1 MNTLHLWFRSGNYS
15 LLGHLDVPRQR
26 RGRVGVVIVPPFG
39 WEDVCSYRPLRFMAQ
54 TFAQMGIPTLRY
66 DLPGTGDS
74 SGDARDPG
82 LFESWIQ
89 SVADAASELRNT
101 TEVEDVAAVGIH
113 LGSMLSIAAASRG
126 ANLQQLVLWGSA
138 AKGRTIL
145 RELRAAAN
153 IERWEYLAEQDAPP
167 QPIPGF
173 ESGGFLIA
181 PETLGVLE
189 NLDISTLLLP
199 QSARILL
206 LSRDDLPH
214 DAKLVGALQAS
225 VPTLEVA
232 TGRGYSAMTAT
243 PQESLFP
250 EDTTRLIAEFLTRDM
265 QEHARRD
272 ASHFRG
278 SRSTAIGKRACNES
292 LESVYGIETSSL
304 GMFGVLAEPGPA
316 IPRSDYCVLYLNAG
330 GVRHTGPNRM
340 WVESARRWAAQGV
353 ASLRL
358 DLPGIGE
365 SEGEQCID
373 VPSLYQDR
381 QVDQIEVAIDSLR
394 RHAGMKRFVAI
405 GLCSGACWSF
415 HAAIRNPH
423 VRAAILLNPSLLY
436 WDPGADRRR
445 LLRRV
450 ASGFTG
456 WAEWSRMVRSG
467 IQRGDIQR
475 SARRMAERLGRTHT
489 KGGGHLQLGFETV
502 AEAWCTLEQTKK
514 RMTLVFREGEPLL
527 AEMEA
532 SGELPRETNS
542 FVRCVRIPNAGHTF
556 RPLWAQRL
564 VHDIIDVELA
574 SVIHA
579 TPPALLAKQPDDRG
593 LSPETV
599 NA

>member
-1 MNTLHLWFRSGNYS
+1 MNTLHLWFRSGTYS
-15 LLGHLDVPRQR
+15 LLGHVDVPQQR

-113 LGSMLSIAAASRG
+113 LGAMLAMTAASRG
-126 ANLQQLVLWGSA
+126 ANLQNLVLWGPA

-153 IERWEYLAEQDAPP
+153 IERCEYLAEKDAPP

-173 ESGGFLIA
+173 ETGGFLIA
-181 PETLGVLE
+181 PEMLSALE
-189 NLDISTLLLP
+189 NFDVSTLSWP
-199 QSARILL
+199 QSGRILL

-214 DAKLVGALQAS
+214 DAKLIGALQAA
-225 VPTLEVA
+225 VPTVELA
-232 TGRGYSAMTAT
+232 TGRGYAAMTAT

-250 EDTTRLIAEFLTRDM
+250 EDTTRLITEFLTRDI
-265 QEHARRD
+265 QEHARAD
-272 ASHFRG
+272 ASHFPAA
-278 SRSTAIGKRACNES
+278 RSTAIGERVCDES
-292 LESVYGIETSSL
+292 LESIYRIETSSL
-304 GMFGVLAEPGPA
+304 GMFGILAEPGPA
-316 IPRSDYCVLYLNAG
+316 VPRSDYCLLYLNAG

-358 DLPGIGE
+358 DLQGIGE
-365 SEGEQCID
+365 SEGGEYLD
-373 VPSLYQDR
+373 VPSLYLER
-381 QVDQIEVAIDSLR
+381 LVDQIEIAIDSLR
-394 RHAGMKRFVAI
+394 RRAGMKRFVAI
-405 GLCSGACWSF
+405 GLCSGACWAF

-423 VRAAILLNPSLLY
+423 VRAAILLNPSLLS

-445 LLRRV
+445 ILRSL

-456 WAEWSRMVRSG
+456 WADCSRMVRSG
-467 IQRGDIQR
+467 IHRADIQWA
-475 SARRMAERLGRTHT
+475 ARRVVQRLGRRRT

-502 AEAWCTLEQTKK
+502 TEAWSTLERTKK
-514 RMTLVFREGEPLL
+514 RVTLLFREGEELL

-532 SGELPRETNS
+532 SGELPPDTNS
-542 FVRCVRIPNAGHTF
+542 FVRCIRVPNAGHTF
-556 RPLWAQRL
+556 RPLWAQKL
-564 VHDIIDVELA
+564 VHGLIDAELA
-574 SVIHA
+574 SVIRA
-579 TPPALLAKQPDDRG
+579 TPPALVETQPEDHG
-593 LSPETV
+593 LSTETV